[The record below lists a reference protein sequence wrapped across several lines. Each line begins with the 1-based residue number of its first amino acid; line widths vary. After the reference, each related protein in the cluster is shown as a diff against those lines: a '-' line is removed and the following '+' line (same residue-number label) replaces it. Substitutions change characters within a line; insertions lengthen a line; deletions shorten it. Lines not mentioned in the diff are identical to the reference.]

1 MRGVRAL
8 ALAATL
14 AVGLSLG
21 SASAQT
27 RNPREPLLV
36 PDVSSRT
43 IEIKYSFTGE
53 DLLLFGAIIY
63 PGGRQPNERAD
74 IIVVIKG
81 PTNAIRLREKQRIAG
96 VWVNADAMRFGTV
109 PGYYAVA
116 TSRPIADVM
125 DARTAAIYELG
136 LDNLSMSPAGF
147 SEAKKLARF
156 EAGLIDLYRR
166 AGLFYEN
173 PAAVEITEGV
183 LYRARIPVPA
193 RVPVGTYR
201 AETYLISKG
210 RVLAVASR
218 DVQIRKAGF
227 ERFVALAAQRHGF
240 LYGLA
245 AVALSLLLG
254 YAASALFRRR

>member
-1 MRGVRAL
+1 MKGVRAL

-136 LDNLSMSPAGF
+136 LDNLSLSPSAFAGT
-147 SEAKKLARF
+147 EQLQRF
-156 EAGLIDLYRR
+156 QSGLVDLYRR
-166 AGLFYEN
+166 EGLFAEE
-173 PAAVEITEGV
+173 AGTVEISDGV
-183 LYRARIPVPA
+183 LYRARIAIPA
-193 RVPVGTYR
+193 QVPVGEYV
-201 AETYLISKG
+201 AETYLVSGG

-218 DVQIRKAGF
+218 EITIRKTGF
-227 ERFVALAAQRHGF
+227 DRFVATAAENYGF
-240 LYGLA
+240 LYGLV
-245 AVALSLLLG
+245 AVAISLGMGWLAG
-254 YAASALFRRR
+254 WMFRNR